1 MSDTLCAFTFDNAR
15 AFVGRE
21 IGVSAW
27 HRVTQEQVDRFAD
40 VTRDHD
46 WMHVD
51 PERARR
57 ELPHG
62 GTISFGF
69 YTLSLLTAFSHEVG
83 LWPDG
88 ADYGLNYG
96 LNRVRWMAPVPVGRR
111 IRGRFVLEAFDPHPS
126 GGFLST
132 TRATVEIE
140 GQDKPAMV
148 AEWLGLFMARGGR
161 GLADAGPAET
171 TGAGWETGPVLPGT
185 PDGAAASEP

>member
-1 MSDTLCAFTFDNAR
+1 MSENYCAFTFDNAHE
-15 AFVGRE
+15 FVGRE
-21 IGVSAW
+21 IGVSGW
-27 HRVTQEQVDRFAD
+27 HPVTQEQVDRFAD

-57 ELPHG
+57 ELPYG

-96 LNRVRWMAPVPVGRR
+96 LNKVRWMAPVPVGGR
-111 IRGRFVLEAFDPHPS
+111 IRGRFVLESFEPHPS

-140 GQDKPAMV
+140 GEDKPAMV
-148 AEWLGLFMARGGR
+148 AEWLGLFMRNGEGG
-161 GLADAGPAET
+161 P
-171 TGAGWETGPVLPGT
+171 
-185 PDGAAASEP
+185 

>member
-1 MSDTLCAFTFDNAR
+1 MSENFCAFTFDSAR

-57 ELPHG
+57 DLPYG

-83 LWPDG
+83 LWPAG
-88 ADYGLNYG
+88 AGYGLNYG
-96 LNRVRWMAPVPVGRR
+96 LNRVRWMAPVPVGGR

-140 GQDKPAMV
+140 GEEKPAMV
-148 AEWLGLFMARGGR
+148 AEWLGLFMRE
-161 GLADAGPAET
+161 ADSA
-171 TGAGWETGPVLPGT
+171 
-185 PDGAAASEP
+185 